1 MDTHYKTLMMKPID
15 KVAVALTTI
24 DKGAVV
30 EVRCQEKQFTIE
42 LKSTIEFGHK
52 FAVVSIQKG
61 EDILKY
67 GEVIGAALQ
76 NIEVG
81 EHVHVHNLEGKRGR
95 GDKLVN
101 EQHTST
107 HRI

>member
-1 MDTHYKTLMMKPID
+1 MNTNYKTLMMKPID
-15 KVAVALTTI
+15 KVAVALTKI
-24 DKGAVV
+24 DKGTVI

-52 FAVVSIQKG
+52 FAVVPIQKG

-95 GDKLVN
+95 GDKIGN
-101 EQHTST
+101 EQHTSVNGV
-107 HRI
+107 